1 MAMRWREKLILAGV
15 ESTYGAG
22 PAAALDASNYIR
34 LTEPS
39 IAFESE
45 NITDESVRFG
55 EGAYEDIPFGEHITL
70 TFRVHL
76 FGSGTEGVAP
86 PYSALLRASRMT
98 ETVDA
103 GVSVAYTLASDFG
116 SSLAMEFRIGNNLHA
131 INGARGAFTIIFEKG
146 IPMLEFTFKGLWAV
160 PTHTIDSLPA
170 VNNAPWLG
178 FVPTGPGRTSA
189 VTLYGETV
197 RPYSLNLNPGN
208 EAVYDQ
214 SLVDETIIYSD
225 RDGSGQIQIEAPTLD
240 TINFFARHSNR
251 QHGPLA
257 ITHGATAGNICTI
270 SCPRVQ
276 VQKPSYTNLDN
287 NNVGYDIDLKL
298 LPDAGNDEISLLFT

>member
-1 MAMRWREKLILAGV
+1 MRFRDRLLLVGV

-22 PAAALDASNYIR
+22 PATTLDASNYIR
-34 LTEPS
+34 ITEPS
-39 IAFESE
+39 IAFENE

-55 EGAYEDIPFGEHITL
+55 EGAYEDIPFGEHV
-70 TFRVHL
+70 TFTTRVHL
-76 FGSGTEGVAP
+76 FGSGTAGTAP
-86 PYSALLRASRMT
+86 PFGPLLRASRFT

-131 INGARGAFTIIFEKG
+131 INGARGGVSLILEKG
-146 IPMLEFTFKGLWAV
+146 IPMLEFTFKGLWAE
-160 PTHTIDSLPA
+160 PTHTADSLPS

-189 VTLYGETV
+189 VTLHGQAV
-197 RPYSLNLNPGN
+197 RPYSLSLNPGN

-225 RDGSGQIQIEAPTLD
+225 RDGSGKIQIEAPTLD
-240 TINFFARHSNR
+240 VINFFARHSNR
-251 QHGPLA
+251 QHGILA
-257 ITHGATAGNICTI
+257 VTHGAVAGNICTI
-270 SCPRVQ
+270 NCPRVQ
-276 VQKPSYTNLDN
+276 VLKPSYTNLDN